1 MKQNL
6 IIGINEKPKKSLWAL
21 LSIQH
26 VFAMFGATIL
36 VPMLTGLS
44 ISVAL
49 FCSGIGTLIYILCTK
64 AKVPVYLGSSF
75 AYIAVIQSVSG
86 FGGEN
91 VNYGGVMTG
100 LLAVGLI
107 YVILSLLVHFF
118 GKSWI
123 NKILPPVVIGPAI
136 MIIGLG
142 LASSAIGNAH
152 MVGSFKDNWKYIIVA
167 LIAMGTVIGISVYAK
182 GFPKVIPF
190 LIAIVVGF
198 IFAAIFQIVDF
209 KPVVEVL
216 KHPSQWFR
224 IPNFSVLGWKN
235 TTGKFLGTTFTM
247 HKPELAA
254 ILTIAP
260 LAFVTACEHI
270 GDHSVLGKVC
280 DKDFLQDPGLDKT
293 LLGDGLATGFA
304 ALVGGPANTTYG
316 ENTSVIG
323 MTKVGSVWVT
333 GLAAII
339 AICLSFCNII
349 TTLIAAIPACVMGG
363 MSIIL
368 YGFIGLNGIRVLM
381 DNKINLAKSTNL
393 IIVSVM
399 LVLGLGGA
407 TLEIGKLK
415 ITSVAIAVIFGVIL
429 NAIFNATNKHNTDDD
444 NLEVEM
450 ENDILTNK
458 TTINVDEED
467 SLDAKDF
474 DPETLA
480 EQDKLDA

>member
-1 MKQNL
+1 MENNL
-6 IIGINEKPKKSLWAL
+6 KIGINEKPKKSLWAL

-26 VFAMFGATIL
+26 VFAMFGATVL

-49 FCSGIGTLIYILCTK
+49 FCSGVGTLIYIACTK

-75 AYIAVIQSVSG
+75 AYISVIQVVAG
-86 FGGEN
+86 FDPN
-91 VNYGGVMTG
+91 VGVAQNGYGGVMTG
-100 LLAVGLI
+100 LLVVGIIYALI
-107 YVILSLLVHFF
+107 SLLVYCF

-123 NKILPPVVIGPAI
+123 NKVLPPVVIGPAI

-142 LASSAIGNAH
+142 LSSSAIENAH
-152 MVGSFKDNWKYIIVA
+152 LIGTFTQNWKYILVA
-167 LIAMGTVIGISVYAK
+167 FISMGTVIGVSIYTK
-182 GFPKVIPF
+182 GFFKVIPF

-198 IFAAIFQIVDF
+198 IFSSIFGIVDF
-209 KPVVEVL
+209 TPVKEVIC
-216 KHPSQWFR
+216 HPSQWFR
-224 IPNFSVLGWKN
+224 IPNFSIFGWKN
-235 TTGKFLGTTFTM
+235 ATTNFLGTTFTM

-254 ILTIAP
+254 VITVAP

-280 DKDFLQDPGLDKT
+280 DKDFLQDPGLNRT
-293 LLGDGLATGFA
+293 ILGDGLATGFA

-339 AICLSFCNII
+339 AILLSFCNVI
-349 TTLIAAIPACVMGG
+349 TTIIASIPSCVMGG

-368 YGFIGLNGIRVLM
+368 YGFIGLNGIKVLIDSKVDLGKM
-381 DNKINLAKSTNL
+381 PNL
-393 IIVSVM
+393 IIVSAM

-407 TLEIGKLK
+407 YIKIGTLQ
-415 ITSVAIAVIFGVIL
+415 ITSVAISVLVGVIL
-429 NAIFNATNKHNTDDD
+429 NLIFRTTNAYK
-444 NLEVEM
+444 
-450 ENDILTNK
+450 
-458 TTINVDEED
+458 DEETKED
-467 SLDAKDF
+467 KPNDK
-474 DPETLA
+474 EKTNNGNTL
-480 EQDKLDA
+480 L